1 MVMCLMPVVPV
12 VADAQTTYEQ
22 QQSTEQNNTSN
33 IQVSYVEKV
42 SDIVA
47 AGYETVY
54 ETNFAGAQDYA
65 AEAVALT
72 DSYIEVKAGADEDAE
87 TVGRLYDY
95 SLVYVDETG
104 TEWTKIT
111 SGNVT
116 GYVKN
121 AQLCFGQEAQAVMQ
135 ESEEQDKEL
144 VAGYTLEEAEEKEAR
159 EEEERIAEEEAER
172 KAEEEAAKTK
182 QALSSVGTT
191 YGSSV
196 DASDEEVW
204 LLACIIDWE
213 AGSESYEGKLAVANV
228 VLNRVKSG
236 KWGSSITS
244 VIYAPKQFS
253 GIAGASCE
261 AAYSASKGAVNAL
274 TRALAKEL
282 APSNIQV
289 NAIACGAID
298 TDMNAFLSEDERA
311 SLIEEIPAGRLGTPA
326 EVGSLVQSLCS
337 DSGYL
342 TGQVIQLDG
351 GWI

>member
-1 MVMCLMPVVPV
+1 MKLRSSIAAKYAGVAMVMCLMPVVPV

-47 AGYETVY
+47 AGY
-54 ETNFAGAQDYA
+54 
-65 AEAVALT
+65 
-72 DSYIEVKAGADEDAE
+72 E

-159 EEEERIAEEEAER
+159 EEAERIAAEEAAR
-172 KAEEEAAKTK
+172 KAEEEAAKKK

-253 GIAGASCE
+253 GVSDGNGNPSAKF
-261 AAYSASKGAVNAL
+261 AARLSSGPNQACIQA
-274 TRALAKEL
+274 AKEAL
-282 APSNIQV
+282 SGV
-289 NAIACGAID
+289 NNVGNYTFFRSLSIANYSSYDSYMI
-298 TDMNAFLSEDERA
+298 
-311 SLIEEIPAGRLGTPA
+311 I
-326 EVGSLVQSLCS
+326 GSHCF
-337 DSGYL
+337 Y
-342 TGQVIQLDG
+342 
-351 GWI
+351 